1 MTDVLGR
8 ESWTFDMKKELLQY
22 PMHFTSLFLYL
33 LIMLT
38 RQIKCQCSKESVKMV
53 KKIATEL
60 SKVKNDSMLYT
71 PTLADYEASVI
82 QSEKAQMSHLSQSVT
97 AKYKNDSMLYTPTL
111 ADYENCSRSALTCF
125 ALEVNVLLVE
135 IQSLAKF
142 QFWQLPRILK
152 LLAYKF
158 QDKMKPCPDC
168 ELYKEEKA
176 ETFLETL
183 LNVLQQINAEKSC
196 APKRKK
202 RHLER
207 KKKKRENLKNMI

>member
-71 PTLADYEASVI
+71 PTLADYE
-82 QSEKAQMSHLSQSVT
+82 Q
-97 AKYKNDSMLYTPTL
+97 
-111 ADYENCSRSALTCF
+111 NCSRSALTCF

>member
-8 ESWTFDMKKELLQY
+8 ESWTFDMKKGLLQY

-71 PTLADYEASVI
+71 PTLADYE
-82 QSEKAQMSHLSQSVT
+82 
-97 AKYKNDSMLYTPTL
+97 KNDSMLYTPTL
-111 ADYENCSRSALTCF
+111 ADYEQNCSRSALTCF

>member
-1 MTDVLGR
+1 MRTD
-8 ESWTFDMKKELLQY
+8 LLHY
-22 PMHFTSLFLYL
+22 SMRFTSLLLYL

-38 RQIKCQCSKESVKMV
+38 RQIKCHSECSKESVEIV
-53 KKIATEL
+53 KRITREL
-60 SKVKNDSMLYT
+60 SQV
-71 PTLADYEASVI
+71 
-82 QSEKAQMSHLSQSVT
+82 
-97 AKYKNDSMLYTPTL
+97 KNDSMLYTPTL

-125 ALEVNVLLVE
+125 ALEVNVLMVE

>member
-60 SKVKNDSMLYT
+60 SKVKNNSMLYT
-71 PTLADYEASVI
+71 PTLADYE
-82 QSEKAQMSHLSQSVT
+82 
-97 AKYKNDSMLYTPTL
+97 KNDSMLYTPTL